1 MTLTSRLL
9 ATLLVAAALP
19 LRAQVVGHLP
29 TESPFTDAFGRHI
42 WSGYVGYLTSVNDP
56 AGVGP
61 TGSVLAAI
69 TYDYD
74 FPSAFYLT
82 TRVGLAPSGE
92 RAVLDPLFDGP
103 QRNVGTR
110 REPLILL
117 DVGLGASLTGEK
129 AWRGISPRVVGSVGY
144 IGATNPDYDIGQ
156 YRFGSKFTL
165 STGLNIR
172 GVTGKRWEWR
182 ADLTRSFFRMS
193 YPALY
198 RGGRATTGDPILSGG
213 PSNPWTGQTF
223 VAIGIARVWGY

>member
-1 MTLTSRLL
+1 MTLRTRILCTLLL
-9 ATLLVAAALP
+9 AVAIP
-19 LRAQVVGHLP
+19 LRAQVVGHEP
-29 TESPFTDAFGRHI
+29 TESPYTDAIGRHI

-61 TGSVLAAI
+61 KGGVLAAL

-74 FPSAFYLT
+74 FPGAFYLT
-82 TRVGLAPSGE
+82 SRIGLAPMTE
-92 RAVLDPLFDGP
+92 RAVLDPLFSGA

-110 REPLILL
+110 REPLLAL
-117 DVGLGASLTGEK
+117 DFGLGASLTGEK
-129 AWRGISPRVVGSVGY
+129 AWRGISPRVVGSIGY
-144 IGATNPDYDIGQ
+144 LGAMDPDYDIGE

-182 ADLTRSFFRMS
+182 ADLTRSFFRMN

-198 RGGRATTGDPILSGG
+198 RGSNATSGAPILDGG
-213 PSNPWTGQTF
+213 AANPWTGQTF
-223 VAIGIARVWGY
+223 LAIGIARVWGY